1 MAISHELSSE
11 IAAALFTDKER
22 SPGEMNDLKEMVL
35 QVHTALEQLTSS
47 RDDKAAGGSSDSK
60 PLTKTAVQRP

>member
-22 SPGEMNDLKEMVL
+22 SPREMSDLKEMVL
-35 QVHTALEQLTSS
+35 QIHTALEQLTSS
-47 RDDKAAGGSSDSK
+47 RGHEPDSSSDSK
-60 PLTKTAVQRP
+60 LLTKTAAQKP

>member
-35 QVHTALEQLTSS
+35 QIHTALEQLTSS
-47 RDDKAAGGSSDSK
+47 RDHEPDSSSNSK
-60 PLTKTAVQRP
+60 LLTKTAAQKA

>member
-35 QVHTALEQLTSS
+35 QIHTTLEQLTPS
-47 RDDKAAGGSSDSK
+47 RDDKLAEGSSDSK
-60 PLTKTAVQRP
+60 GLVKTAAQRP